1 MYLAPLKTLLVEAVK
16 RTFGDSYPIAEWRG
30 VKVGI
35 EYPIDPQDYP
45 GIWVDYDDTDTLKI
59 VGISHLEFAETNLG
73 PVPITRWKFSG
84 YASYTIVA
92 LSSFERDRLYD
103 EFVKVLA
110 FGLLDPDTSIFR
122 QTIEN
127 NEFIA
132 TNVDFDTVQ
141 PRGNN
146 AAPGT
151 PWGTDEIIYERT
163 LNVNILGE
171 FIPDTRNGALYRLSE
186 INLVEARPLYSG
198 PVDDAFPED
207 PPHSGLITDWH

>member
-16 RTFGDSYPIAEWRG
+16 RTFDEEYPVAEWRN

-45 GIWVDYDDTDTLKI
+45 GIWVDYDDTDALKI
-59 VGISHLEFAETNLG
+59 AGVGQIEFAETLGG
-73 PVPITRWKFSG
+73 PVPFTRWKFTG
-84 YASYTIVA
+84 YASYTVVA

-103 EFVKVLA
+103 ELVRVLA
-110 FGLLDPDTSIFR
+110 FGLLNQGTENFR
-122 QTIEN
+122 KTIED

-132 TNVDFDTVQ
+132 TNIDFDTIQ

-163 LNVNILGE
+163 LNLNVIGE
-171 FIPDTRNGALYRLSE
+171 FIPDNETGALLRLSA
-186 INLVEARPLYSG
+186 IKIVEERHYYEDSPGTL
-198 PVDDAFPED
+198 FPED
-207 PPHSGLITDWH
+207 PPSSGYTDDWH

>member
-16 RTFGDSYPIAEWRG
+16 RTFDDEYPVAEWRN

-45 GIWVDYDDTDTLKI
+45 GIWVDYDDTDALKI
-59 VGISHLEFAETNLG
+59 AGVGQIEFAETSGG
-73 PVPITRWKFSG
+73 PVPFTRWKFTG
-84 YASYTIVA
+84 YASYTVVA

-103 EFVKVLA
+103 ELVRVLA
-110 FGLLDPDTSIFR
+110 FGLLNQGTEDFR
-122 QTIEN
+122 KTIED

-132 TNVDFDTVQ
+132 TNIDFDTIQ

-163 LNVNILGE
+163 LNLNVIGE
-171 FIPDTRNGALYRLSE
+171 FIPDNETGALLRLSA
-186 INLVEARPLYSG
+186 IKIVEERHYYEDSTGTL
-198 PVDDAFPED
+198 FPED
-207 PPHSGLITDWH
+207 PPYSGLVDDWH

>member
-16 RTFGDSYPIAEWRG
+16 RTFDDNYPIVEWRN

-45 GIWVDYDDTDTLKI
+45 GIWVDYDDVEPLKI
-59 VGISHLEFAETNLG
+59 VGVGHIEFQDTNLG
-73 PVPITRWKFSG
+73 PRPFSRWKFSG

-103 EFVKVLA
+103 EFVKMLA
-110 FGLLDPDTSIFR
+110 FGLLDPDTSVFR
-122 QTIEN
+122 HTIED

-132 TNVDFDTVQ
+132 ANADFDTVQ
-141 PRGNN
+141 PRGNG

-163 LNVNILGE
+163 LNLNVIGE
-171 FIPDTRNGALYRLSE
+171 FIPDVTGGVLYRLSE
-186 INLVEARPLYSG
+186 IRVIEQRPILDG
-198 PVDDAFPED
+198 PVANAFPED
-207 PPHSGLITDWH
+207 PPSTGVLTDWH